1 MKLGTQ
7 AKTGKRNMA
16 MPKISDSNI
25 ITGNYEVMHFS
36 FFAGFVVLE
45 KADFSRFWY
54 TSETD
59 FQYLKRSL
67 S

>member
-25 ITGNYEVMHFS
+25 ITGSYEVMHFS
-36 FFAGFVVLE
+36 FFAG
-45 KADFSRFWY
+45 FWY